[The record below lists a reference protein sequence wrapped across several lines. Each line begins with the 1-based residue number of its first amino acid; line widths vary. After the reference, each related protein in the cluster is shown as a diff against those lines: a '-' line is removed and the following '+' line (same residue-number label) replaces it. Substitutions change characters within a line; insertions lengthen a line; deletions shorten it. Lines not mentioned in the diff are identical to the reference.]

1 MSQSQA
7 DEPRVPFSAQSVDA
21 SLTVADVARSVAWY
35 RDVLGFTV
43 DREHL
48 RDGRLIA
55 VSLSAGVARILV
67 TQDNGARGTDRE
79 KGAGFSLRLTTTQD
93 IDMLA
98 AAAKQ
103 AGASFDTEPM
113 DAFGTRIFRLRDPD
127 GFRLVI
133 SSMPRT

>member
-1 MSQSQA
+1 MNTEQS
-7 DEPRVPFSAQSVDA
+7 RVKFAAQSMEA

-35 RDVLGFTV
+35 RDILGFTV
-43 DREHL
+43 DREHV

-55 VSLSAGVARILV
+55 VSLSAGAIRILV
-67 TQDNGARGTDRE
+67 TQDNGARGEDRE
-79 KGAGFSLRLTTTQD
+79 KGAGFSLRFTTTQD

-103 AGASFDTEPM
+103 AGAEFDTEPM
-113 DAFGTRIFRLRDPD
+113 DAMGFRIFRLRDPD

-133 SSMPRT
+133 SSVGRGAS

>member
-1 MSQSQA
+1 LSQSQA
-7 DEPRVPFSAQSVDA
+7 DEPRVPFSAQSADA

-67 TQDNGARGTDRE
+67 TQDNGALGTDRE